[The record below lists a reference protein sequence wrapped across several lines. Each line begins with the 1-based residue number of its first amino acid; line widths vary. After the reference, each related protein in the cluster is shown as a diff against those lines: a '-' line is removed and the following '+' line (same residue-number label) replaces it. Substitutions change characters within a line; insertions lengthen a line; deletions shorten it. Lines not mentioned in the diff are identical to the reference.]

1 MKPDR
6 LDFVWLFLLAATL
19 TTWLLGEEG
28 AAGLGVMATLMVIS
42 FLKGRFV
49 VLDFMGLRQT
59 RLAWRA
65 LVLGWLSLVTGLI
78 ALAYWLGLSA

>member
-19 TTWLLGEEG
+19 TTWLLGEKG

-42 FLKGRFV
+42 FLKGRYV

-59 RLAWRA
+59 QLAWRA

-78 ALAYWLGLSA
+78 ALAYWLGLST